1 MLQRLRALRGEGSP
15 LPDGAIP
22 LGIGLV
28 INGVTTYGFL
38 AVAGHS
44 LDKAEADS
52 LAALW
57 SLGFILAPGFFQ
69 PLEQEVARAT
79 AFRAARGLGSAPVLR
94 KATQLGA
101 ALFGVVVLATVIA
114 WPMKLRTEVFDHH
127 ATLLFALILLLL
139 GFWLTEPVRGVL
151 GGSGEFRRYSI
162 YFAVEGASRLALAL
176 VLAAVGASVGP
187 FGLAFAVVPL
197 LAGFCAV
204 WGMRPIATQGPNAP
218 WSEISQ
224 SLGYLLA
231 ASLFTNLLL
240 NIGPL
245 AVKALS
251 EDGDEGK
258 AAAFLNGLIIARI
271 PLFFFQAVQAS
282 LLPQLAALVGAGEIV
297 EFRRVLRRLVMA
309 VGALAVVGVVFA
321 FIAGPFIV
329 DLVFGKDI
337 GRRDMALL
345 AGASGLFMLAMSYA
359 QAHIA
364 LHRQRRVTAGW
375 LAGAL
380 SFPIVVMLFDDLFLR
395 VELGLVAG
403 GAVATAVMMALLPHH
418 LESKVSH
425 APAPTIA

>member
-15 LPDGAIP
+15 LPDGALP
-22 LGIGLV
+22 LGIGLI

-38 AVAGHS
+38 AVAGHA
-44 LDKAEADS
+44 LDKGEADS

-94 KATQLGA
+94 KATQLGGA
-101 ALFGVVVLATVIA
+101 MFAVVVVCAVVA
-114 WPMKLRTEVFDHH
+114 WPLKLRDEVFDHH
-127 ATLLFALILLLL
+127 LALLFCLILLLF
-139 GFWLTEPVRGVL
+139 GFWVTEPIRGVL
-151 GGSGEFRRYSI
+151 AGQGEFRRYSI

-176 VLAAVGASVGP
+176 ALAGIGSSVGP
-187 FGLAFAVVPL
+187 FAFAFAVVPL
-197 LAGFCAV
+197 IAGACAV
-204 WGMRPIATQGPNAP
+204 WGRRPIATAGPNAP
-218 WSEISQ
+218 WSEVSQ

-231 ASLFTNLLL
+231 ASLFTNVLL

-245 AVKALS
+245 AVKAMS
-251 EDGDEGK
+251 GEGDEGA

-282 LLPQLAALVGAGEIV
+282 LLPQLASLVGAGEIV
-297 EFRRVLRRLVMA
+297 EFRRVLRRLVLA
-309 VGALAVVGVVFA
+309 VGALAVTGVVFA
-321 FIAGPFIV
+321 YLMGPFVV
-329 DLVFGKDI
+329 DLVFGKEI
-337 GRRDMALL
+337 GHIDMALL

-375 LAGAL
+375 FVGVAV
-380 SFPIVVMLFDDLFLR
+380 FPIVMALGDDLFRR

-403 GAVATAVMMALLPHH
+403 GLAAMLTMRLLLPHH
-418 LESKVSH
+418 LESKVDH
-425 APAPTIA
+425 GPMPA

>member
-1 MLQRLRALRGEGSP
+1 MLQRLRALQGEGSP
-15 LPDGAIP
+15 LPEGAIP

-38 AVAGHS
+38 SVANHALS
-44 LDKAEADS
+44 EHHYDS

-79 AFRAARGLGSAPVLR
+79 AFRAARSVGSAPVLR
-94 KATQLGA
+94 KAFQLGA
-101 ALFGVVVLATVIA
+101 VLLGVVTLAAVVA
-114 WPMKLRTEVFDHH
+114 WPLVLRDEVFDHNV
-127 ATLLFALILLLL
+127 TLLASLILLLI
-139 GFWLTEPVRGVL
+139 GFWATEPVRGIL
-151 GGSGEFRRYSI
+151 AGRGEFGRYSV
-162 YFAVEGASRLALAL
+162 YFAVEGASRLALGLA
-176 VLAAVGASVGP
+176 LAATSLTVGP

-197 LAGFCAV
+197 IAGACAV
-204 WGMRPIATQGPNAP
+204 WGMRPVATEGPNAP
-218 WSEISQ
+218 WSEVSQ
-224 SLGYLLA
+224 SLGYLLT

-240 NIGPL
+240 NIGPV
-245 AVKALS
+245 AVKGLS
-251 EDGDEGK
+251 DDSDKG
-258 AAAFLNGLIIARI
+258 AAGAFLNGLIIARI

-282 LLPQLAALVGAGEIV
+282 LLPQLAALVGAGQIV
-297 EFRRVLRRLVMA
+297 EFRRVLRRLVLA

-321 FIAGPFIV
+321 FVAGPFIV
-329 DLVFGKDI
+329 DLVFSKEI

-375 LAGAL
+375 GAGVL
-380 SFPIVVMLFDDLFLR
+380 TFPIVVSLFDDLFLR

-418 LESKVSH
+418 LESKISH
-425 APAPTIA
+425 APAPSVA